1 MIANFP
7 VLLSFP
13 TLHNCTLYIQSLD
26 NLAHQQGGSKGGMR
40 LSSVR
45 MPTAGST
52 GPSIMQAITQ
62 NSIFNQFAKTRI
74 FAAYDPTRVPSALG
88 AGQN

>member
-1 MIANFP
+1 MP
-7 VLLSFP
+7 
-13 TLHNCTLYIQSLD
+13 
-26 NLAHQQGGSKGGMR
+26 

-74 FAAYDPTRVPSALG
+74 FAAYDPTWVPSARG
-88 AGQN
+88 ARINALKIILNIHNKSFERVYY